1 MIDELNKN
9 ILDLEFQK
17 QLIVTSTTMVICFTY
32 FVGLFFAIAS
42 SQINLNSIITKIGV
56 TVISIGLLGFSVI
69 ILFRSI
75 LKIKNI
81 PEEIKSLN
89 KGGNY

>member
-1 MIDELNKN
+1 MINEINKN

-17 QLIVTSTTMVICFTY
+17 QLIITSTTIAICFTY
-32 FVGLFFAIAS
+32 FIGLFFAIAS
-42 SQINLNSIITKIGV
+42 SQINLDSIITKIGV

-75 LKIKNI
+75 LKIKTI
-81 PEEIKSLN
+81 PEEIKLLR
-89 KGGNY
+89 